1 MAAADSA
8 AKKGKE
14 KGGRA
19 TTTINT
25 AASLQEQGIELLA
38 EMDDV
43 LRRIVKAPASAHAHA
58 STASSPAPMD
68 TTTTGRRGSKKKPQ
82 QQHHHQGAG
91 SAMMPAAEEVRAA
104 LAHAPLRGLAL
115 VYLQPPGGA
124 AHGRAD
130 ESKAAAAADAAA
142 PASHASLF
150 VPGDPVQGL
159 LVDATGPGQ
168 GHGGRGREARLLLV
182 AAALAQARAV
192 VGVVHGGQGQKQR
205 QGEEEGGRAQGLRR
219 LADACNEVGGNL
231 RATLVA
237 LSSQDG
243 IANDESVAAAG
254 GTATAASM
262 PTPALL
268 PRAHVLGTR
277 AARGWFHAAL
287 ALFGEAARASS
298 SSSSSQSF
306 SGDAAAAAADRVNI
320 ALVRLNL
327 ACVAKVAAACA
338 PAVAAPAAGGEGI
351 GDGEGDARG
360 KEDWLKEGLEQG
372 RRAHEAL
379 GEREVDPR
387 AWRLVAEEM
396 AMLHLML
403 GLARRQGKQGAA
415 AEEAGVVGPL
425 ETALGL
431 YTQLAAEDAASA
443 SAAGGGGAG
452 CARMAGQAAAVHYN
466 LGAFHA
472 QTWMGSRDRRQSR
485 AKLGAALTHYNHAFA
500 HYYRECAAAAA
511 PSSASGSVAAAGTLL
526 RIILDLS
533 QLYLSV
539 DAAAGA
545 AGGGDA
551 TCLAQALGCLLK
563 AGPALRLVGEGSGM
577 GKEVEERLGRTL
589 LRLAKVAP
597 GPEAQERAKGMY
609 RRLLLGR
616 KEGGTMA
623 GLVDELKAMYEVGS
637 K

>member
-1 MAAADSA
+1 MA
-8 AKKGKE
+8 
-14 KGGRA
+14 
-19 TTTINT
+19 
-25 AASLQEQGIELLA
+25 AASLQVQGIELLA

-43 LRRIVKAPASAHAHA
+43 LRRILGAHTP
-58 STASSPAPMD
+58 TASSSSSPPAADP
-68 TTTTGRRGSKKKPQ
+68 GRRGSRKK
-82 QQHHHQGAG
+82 QQHHAAA
-91 SAMMPAAEEVRAA
+91 AMQAAEEVRRA

-115 VYLQPPGGA
+115 VYLQPPPSDARGKG
-124 AHGRAD
+124 
-130 ESKAAAAADAAA
+130 EPKTKAAASAFS
-142 PASHASLF
+142 ASASSFL

-159 LVDATGPGQ
+159 LLLDGAGAGGQ
-168 GHGGRGREARLLLV
+168 GQGREARLLLV

-192 VGVVHGGQGQKQR
+192 
-205 QGEEEGGRAQGLRR
+205 GEEGEGCGGPQQQLDGRLQGLRR
-219 LADACNEVGGNL
+219 LADACNEAGGSL

-237 LSSQDG
+237 LSGKDG
-243 IANDESVAAAG
+243 STEEAGEAVVAGGAAA
-254 GTATAASM
+254 ASSSDPM

-268 PRAHVLGTR
+268 PRARALGTR
-277 AARGWFHAAL
+277 AAWGWFHAAL
-287 ALFGEAARASS
+287 ALFEACSRVSS
-298 SSSSSQSF
+298 SSSSSPS
-306 SGDAAAAAADRVNI
+306 SSAAAADRVNI

-327 ACVAKVAAACA
+327 ACVAKVGAACA
-338 PAVAAPAAGGEGI
+338 PAASAAAEG
-351 GDGEGDARG
+351 GDGDGDDDKDAWG
-360 KEDWLKEGLEQG
+360 KEAWIREGLEQG

-379 GEREVDPR
+379 GEREADPR
-387 AWRLVAEEM
+387 VWRLVTEEV

-403 GLARRQGKQGAA
+403 GLARRRQGRGGTAA
-415 AEEAGVVGPL
+415 VEEAGVVGPL
-425 ETALGL
+425 ETALAL
-431 YTQLAAEDAASA
+431 YTQLAADDAGAGT
-443 SAAGGGGAG
+443 GGGGG
-452 CARMAGQAAAVHYN
+452 GSSNARMAGQVAAVHFN
-466 LGAFHA
+466 LGSFHA
-472 QTWMGSRDRRQSR
+472 QTWMGSRDRRQAR

-511 PSSASGSVAAAGTLL
+511 APALGPGGSAPAAAGTLL

-563 AGPALRLVGEGSGM
+563 AGPALRLVGEGKGA
-577 GKEVEERLGRTL
+577 GTEVEERLGRTL

-623 GLVDELKAMYEVGS
+623 GLVEELKGVYDVGS
-637 K
+637 KK